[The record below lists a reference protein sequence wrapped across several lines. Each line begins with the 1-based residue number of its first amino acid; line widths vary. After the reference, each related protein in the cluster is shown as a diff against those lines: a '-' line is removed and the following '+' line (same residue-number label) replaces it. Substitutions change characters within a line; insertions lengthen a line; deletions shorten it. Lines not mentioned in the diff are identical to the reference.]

1 MAKVKIP
8 RKSTTIDMTAM
19 CDVAFLL
26 LTFFMLTTKFRP
38 QELAQINI
46 PASTAQIPI
55 PDANI
60 LTIQVTEQGKVFMG
74 VDDQNTREGM
84 LLKLK
89 ERYQL
94 PEFNANQ
101 MSAFKLMDAFGMP
114 VEQLPQFLSMKAEER
129 NTMVQPGIAI
139 DSTNNQLGEI
149 LLAARQSNPE
159 LRIAIKADAS
169 TDYEKVNKV
178 IQTLQERKVNKFNL
192 ITSARGLSGEAK
204 E

>member
-1 MAKVKIP
+1 MAKAKIA
-8 RKSTTIDMTAM
+8 RKSTAIDMTAM

-60 LTIQVTEQGKVFMG
+60 LMIQVSEQGKVYMG
-74 VDDQNTREGM
+74 VDDQNTRESI
-84 LLKLK
+84 LFKIK
-89 ERYQL
+89 ERYKL
-94 PEFNANQ
+94 PEFSEDQ
-101 MSAFKLMDAFGMP
+101 VSAFKLMDAFGMP
-114 VEQLPQFLSMKAEER
+114 VEQLPQFLSMEPEQR
-129 NTMVQPGIAI
+129 NALPQPGIQM
-139 DSTNNQLGEI
+139 DSTNNQLGE
-149 LLAARQSNPE
+149 LVLAARQSNPE

-178 IQTLQERKVNKFNL
+178 IQTLQEQKVNKFNL
-192 ITSARGLSGEAK
+192 ITSARGSGEAK

>member
-1 MAKVKIP
+1 MSKAKIA

-55 PDANI
+55 PNENI
-60 LTIQVTEQGKVFMG
+60 LLIQVTDKGKVFMG
-74 VDDQNTREGM
+74 VDDQNTRETW
-84 LLKLK
+84 LFKIK

-94 PEFNANQ
+94 PEFSTDQVSN
-101 MSAFKLMDAFGMP
+101 FKLMDAFGVP
-114 VEQLPQFLSMKAEER
+114 VEQLPQLLSMKPDER
-129 NTMVQPGIAI
+129 AKLEQPGIML
-139 DSTNNQLGEI
+139 DSLNNQLGD
-149 LLAARQSNPE
+149 LVQMARQSNNL
-159 LRIAIKADAS
+159 LRIAIKADAA
-169 TDYEKVNKV
+169 TDYDKVNKV
-178 IQTLQERKVNKFNL
+178 IQTLQDKKVNKFNL
-192 ITSARGLSGEAK
+192 ITSARGTGEAK

>member
-8 RKSTTIDMTAM
+8 RKSTLIDMTAM

-55 PDANI
+55 PEQNI
-60 LTIQVTEQGKVFMG
+60 LLLQISQEGKVFFG
-74 VDDQNTREGM
+74 VDDQNTREA
-84 LLKLK
+84 LLFKLK
-89 ERYQL
+89 ERYNL
-94 PEFNANQ
+94 PELTADQ
-101 MSAFKLMDAFGMP
+101 VQAFKITDAFGMP
-114 VEQLPQFLSMKAEER
+114 VEQLPQFLSMKPEQRAA
-129 NTMVQPGIAI
+129 VKQPGIAM

-149 LLAARQSNPE
+149 VLAARQSNPQ
-159 LRIAIKADAS
+159 LRIAIKADAA

-178 IQTLQERKVNKFNL
+178 VQTLQERKVHKFSL
-192 ITSARGLSGEAK
+192 ITSARGAVEAK

>member
-1 MAKVKIP
+1 MAKAKIA
-8 RKSTTIDMTAM
+8 RKSTAIDMTAM

-60 LTIQVTEQGKVFMG
+60 LMIQVSEQGKVFFG
-74 VDDQNTREGM
+74 VDDQNTRES
-84 LLKLK
+84 LLAKLK
-89 ERYQL
+89 ERYNL
-94 PEFNANQ
+94 PAFTTDQ
-101 MSAFKLMDAFGMP
+101 VDAFKLMDAFGMP
-114 VEQLPQFLSMKAEER
+114 VEQLPQFLSMKSEQR
-129 NTMVQPGIAI
+129 NTMIQPGILM
-139 DSTNNQLGEI
+139 DSTNNQLGE
-149 LLAARQSNPE
+149 LVLAARQSNPE

-192 ITSARGLSGEAK
+192 ITSARGSGEAK

>member
-8 RKSTTIDMTAM
+8 RKSTAIDMTAM

-55 PDANI
+55 PEANI
-60 LTIQVTEQGKVFMG
+60 LMIQVTEQGKIFMG
-74 VDDQNTREGM
+74 VDDQNTREQM
-84 LLKLK
+84 LFKLK

-94 PEFNANQ
+94 PELSSEQVNT
-101 MSAFKLMDAFGMP
+101 FKLMDAFGMP
-114 VEQLPQFLSMKAEER
+114 VEQLPQFLNMKPEQR
-129 NTMVQPGIAI
+129 NALSQPGVLM

-178 IQTLQERKVNKFNL
+178 IQALQEKKVNKFNL
-192 ITSARGLSGEAK
+192 ITSARGTGESK

>member
-1 MAKVKIP
+1 MAKAKIA
-8 RKSTTIDMTAM
+8 RKSTAIDMTAM

-60 LTIQVTEQGKVFMG
+60 LLIQVSEKGNVFMG
-74 VDDQNTREGM
+74 VDDQNTRVSM
-84 LLKLK
+84 LSKLK
-89 ERYQL
+89 ERYNL
-94 PEFNANQ
+94 PEFSAEQVN
-101 MSAFKLMDAFGMP
+101 AFKTLDAFGMP
-114 VEQLPQFLSMKAEER
+114 VEQLPQFLSMKADQR
-129 NTMVQPGIAI
+129 NAVTQPGILM
-139 DSTNNQLGEI
+139 DSTNNQLGEMV
-149 LLAARQSNPE
+149 LAARQSNPE
-159 LRIAIKADAS
+159 LRIAIKADAN

-192 ITSARGLSGEAK
+192 ITSARGSGEAK

>member
-1 MAKVKIP
+1 MSKVKIA

-55 PDANI
+55 PDDNI
-60 LTIQVTEQGKVFMG
+60 LLIQVTDQGKVFMG
-74 VDDQNTREGM
+74 VDDQNTREAM
-84 LLKLK
+84 LFKLK

-94 PEFNANQ
+94 PEFSAAQ
-101 MSAFKLMDAFGMP
+101 VSAFKLMDAFGMP
-114 VEQLPQFLSMKAEER
+114 VEQLPQFLSMKSEQR
-129 NTMVQPGIAI
+129 NALQQPGILM
-139 DSTNNQLGEI
+139 DSTNNQLSELV
-149 LLAARQSNPE
+149 LLARQSNPK

-192 ITSARGLSGEAK
+192 ITSSRGTGEAK

>member
-1 MAKVKIP
+1 MAKVKIA

-55 PDANI
+55 PDDNI
-60 LTIQVTEQGKVFMG
+60 LLIQVTDQGKVYMG
-74 VDDQNTREGM
+74 VDDQITREAM
-84 LLKLK
+84 LFKMK

-94 PEFNANQ
+94 PEL
-101 MSAFKLMDAFGMP
+101 SAEQVNSFKLMDAFGMP
-114 VEQLPQFLSMKAEER
+114 VEQLPQFLSMESAQR
-129 NTMVQPGIAI
+129 NAMQQPGIMM
-139 DSTNNQLGEI
+139 DSTNNQLGE
-149 LLAARQSNPE
+149 LVMLARQSNND
-159 LRIAIKADAS
+159 LRIAIKADAN

-192 ITSARGLSGEAK
+192 ITSARGTGEAK

>member
-8 RKSTTIDMTAM
+8 RKSTLIDMTAM

-55 PDANI
+55 PEQNI
-60 LTIQVTEQGKVFMG
+60 LLLQISKDGKVFFG
-74 VDDQNTREGM
+74 VDDQNTREKM
-84 LLKLK
+84 LFKIK
-89 ERYQL
+89 ERYNL
-94 PEFNANQ
+94 PDLTQEQ
-101 MSAFKLMDAFGMP
+101 VQAFKVMDAFGLP
-114 VEQLPQFLSMKAEER
+114 VEQLPQLLSMKPEER
-129 NTMVQPGIAI
+129 SAVKQPGIVM
-139 DSTNNQLGEI
+139 DSTNNQLGE
-149 LLAARQSNPE
+149 LVLAARQSNPQ
-159 LRIAIKADAS
+159 LRIAIKADAE

-178 IQTLQERKVNKFNL
+178 VQTLQERKVNKFSL
-192 ITSARGLSGEAK
+192 ITSARGSGEAK